1 MWNLVRL
8 PSQSAG
14 QFSAR
19 TFETP
24 SGKPTEELVMRK
36 AILPAIFVT
45 LFALFLVPAPSP
57 AQIAVG
63 ISVHIGPPALPVY
76 AQPPCPVEGY
86 IWTPGYWAWRDEG
99 YFWVPGVWIAPPRV
113 GVLWT
118 PGYWGF
124 AGGAYL
130 WHPGYWG
137 PHVGFYGGI
146 NYGYGYGGVGFV
158 GGAWRGGG
166 FVYNTAVTNVN
177 TTVVHNTYVDRT
189 VINNTTVV
197 NNHYSFNGQGG
208 ATAQPTAAELSA
220 AREQHFQPTSNQLT
234 HEQTA
239 RADNNQLASVNHGRP
254 ANVAMDSVNGRRYNQ
269 QGRIANGISSGQ
281 LTAGETK
288 NLENREAGLNKEIH
302 NDRAANGGTLT
313 PQERQQV
320 NQQQNNLSKSIY
332 NDKHNAN
339 TATYGNN
346 EVGARRNM
354 QQQRIANGVASGQM
368 TPSEAAKAENHE
380 QSINRNIAADRA
392 ANGGKLTPA
401 EKSNINKQ
409 QNSASHQIYDEK
421 HNEKTAP
428 K

>member
-1 MWNLVRL
+1 
-8 PSQSAG
+8 
-14 QFSAR
+14 
-19 TFETP
+19 
-24 SGKPTEELVMRK
+24 MRK
-36 AILPAIFVT
+36 ALLPAVFVV
-45 LFALFLVPAPSP
+45 LIALFLLPAHSS

-63 ISVHIGPPALPVY
+63 VSVHIGPPVLPVY
-76 AQPPCPVEGY
+76 AQPPCPAEGY
-86 IWTPGYWAWRDEG
+86 IWTPGYWGWREEG
-99 YFWVPGVWIAPPRV
+99 YYWVPGVWVAPPRV

-124 AGGAYL
+124 GDGVYL
-130 WHPGYWG
+130 WHAGYWG

-146 NYGYGYGGVGFV
+146 NYGFGYGGVGFW
-158 GGAWRGGG
+158 GGRWEGER
-166 FVYNTAVTNVN
+166 FNYNTAVVNVN
-177 TTVVHNTYVDRT
+177 TTVIHNTYVDRT

-208 ATAQPTAAELSA
+208 VTARPRPEEISAEH
-220 AREQHFQPTSNQLT
+220 ENHFQPTSNQLS
-234 HEQTA
+234 HENTA
-239 RADNNQLASVNHGRP
+239 REDKNQWASVNHGRP
-254 ANVAMDSVNGRRYNQ
+254 GNAAMDRVDGRRYNQ

-288 NLENREAGLNKEIH
+288 HLEGREAGLNKEIH

-313 PQERQQV
+313 PQERSQV
-320 NQQQNNLSKSIY
+320 NRQQNNLSKSIY

-368 TPSEAAKAENHE
+368 SPSEAAKAENHE
-380 QSINRNIAADRA
+380 QNINRHIAADRA
-392 ANGGKLTPA
+392 ANGGKLTPQ
-401 EKSNINKQ
+401 EKQNINQ
-409 QNSASHQIYDEK
+409 RQNNASRQIYNEK